1 MRFPHRTFVQL
12 LSQGL
17 KIPLMDSNSSPSAP
31 ELKAQIEAER
41 EGRPFLVFRDGE
53 GHQVILPIEA
63 NAELWVGRG
72 PSADVRLGW
81 DEEVSALHAQV
92 EVVRDEC
99 TLVDDGLSR
108 NGSFVN
114 EERVHGRRHLR
125 DGDSL
130 RFGRTLVVYRRPG
143 EDAPEATV
151 AAGEVP
157 LAATVSPAQRK
168 VLLALCRPYKEG
180 DSFATPA
187 TNQQIGE
194 ELHLSVDAVKTHM
207 RALFEKLE
215 VGDIPQNQKRVAL
228 VERALQS
235 GIVNRREL

>member
-1 MRFPHRTFVQL
+1 METRKTVT
-12 LSQGL
+12 
-17 KIPLMDSNSSPSAP
+17 AA

-41 EGRPFLVFRDGE
+41 QGRPFLVLRDGE
-53 GHQVILPIEA
+53 GAQAILPIA
-63 NAELWVGRG
+63 TNAELWVGRS

-81 DEEVSALHAQV
+81 DEEVSALHAQI

-99 TLVDDGLSR
+99 TLVNDGLSR

-125 DGDSL
+125 DGDAL
-130 RFGRTLVVYRRPG
+130 RFGRTTVLYRRPG
-143 EDAPEATV
+143 EDAPEAT
-151 AAGEVP
+151 AIAGELP
-157 LAATVSPAQRK
+157 AAATVSPAQRK
-168 VLLALCRPYKEG
+168 VLVALCRPYKDG
-180 DSFATPA
+180 DSFATAA

-207 RALFEKLE
+207 RALFEKLG

>member
-1 MRFPHRTFVQL
+1 MERPSV
-12 LSQGL
+12 
-17 KIPLMDSNSSPSAP
+17 SAP

-41 EGRPFLVFRDGE
+41 AGRPFLVFRDGGGE
-53 GHQVILPIEA
+53 QAILPLDA
-63 NAELWVGRG
+63 NAELWVGRAG
-72 PSADVRLGW
+72 SADVRLEW
-81 DEEVSALHAQV
+81 DEEVSALHAQI
-92 EVVRDEC
+92 EVVRGEC

-143 EDAPEATV
+143 EDAPEAT
-151 AAGEVP
+151 AIAGELP
-157 LAATVSPAQRK
+157 GAATVSPAQRK
-168 VLLALCRPYKEG
+168 VLLALCRPYKDG

-215 VGDIPQNQKRVAL
+215 VGDLPQNQKRVAL
-228 VERALQS
+228 AERALQT

>member
-1 MRFPHRTFVQL
+1 MERPSV
-12 LSQGL
+12 
-17 KIPLMDSNSSPSAP
+17 SAP

-41 EGRPFLVFRDGE
+41 AGRPFLVFRDGGGE
-53 GHQVILPIEA
+53 QAILPLEA
-63 NAELWVGRG
+63 DAEMWVGRAG
-72 PSADVRLGW
+72 SADVRLEW

-143 EDAPEATV
+143 EEAPEETV
-151 AAGEVP
+151 IAGEVP
-157 LAATVSPAQRK
+157 GAATVSPAQRK
-168 VLLALCRPYKEG
+168 VLLALCRPYKDG

-187 TNQQIGE
+187 TNQRIGE
-194 ELHLSVDAVKTHM
+194 ELHLSVDAVKTHL

-215 VGDIPQNQKRVAL
+215 VGDLPQNQKRVAL
-228 VERALQS
+228 AERALQT

>member
-1 MRFPHRTFVQL
+1 MEMRRSV
-12 LSQGL
+12 
-17 KIPLMDSNSSPSAP
+17 SAP

-41 EGRPFLVFRDGE
+41 RGRPFLVFRDGE
-53 GHQVILPIEA
+53 GEQVILPVEA

-72 PSADVRLGW
+72 GSAAVRLGW
-81 DEEVSALHAQV
+81 DEEVSALHAQI
-92 EVVRDEC
+92 EVVGDEC

-130 RFGRTLVVYRRPG
+130 RFGRTIVIYRRPG
-143 EDAPEATV
+143 EGAPEATV

-157 LAATVSPAQRK
+157 AAATVSPAQRK
-168 VLLALCRPYKEG
+168 VLRALCRPYKDGEA
-180 DSFATPA
+180 FATPA

-207 RALFEKLE
+207 RALFEKLG
-215 VGDIPQNQKRVAL
+215 VGDLPQNQKRVAL

-235 GIVNRREL
+235 GAVTTRDL

>member
-1 MRFPHRTFVQL
+1 VETRRTV
-12 LSQGL
+12 
-17 KIPLMDSNSSPSAP
+17 SAP

-41 EGRPFLVFRDGE
+41 EGRPFLVLRDGAGE
-53 GHQVILPIEA
+53 QVLLPIEA
-63 NAELWVGRG
+63 NAELWVGRSG
-72 PSADVRLGW
+72 SADVRLEW
-81 DEEVSALHAQV
+81 DEEVSALHAQI

-130 RFGRTLVVYRRPG
+130 RFGQTVVTYRRPG
-143 EDAPEATV
+143 EDAPEAT
-151 AAGEVP
+151 AIASEMP
-157 LAATVSPAQRK
+157 AAATVSPAQRK
-168 VLLALCRPYKEG
+168 VLLALCRPYKDG

-207 RALFEKLE
+207 RALFEKLG

-235 GIVNRREL
+235 GIVSRREL

>member
-1 MRFPHRTFVQL
+1 
-12 LSQGL
+12 
-17 KIPLMDSNSSPSAP
+17 MDSKSPPSAP

-41 EGRPFLVFRDGE
+41 VGRPFLVFRDGA
-53 GHQVILPIEA
+53 GQQAILPIEA
-63 NAELWVGRG
+63 NAELWVGRS

-81 DEEVSALHAQV
+81 DEEVSALHAQI

-157 LAATVSPAQRK
+157 LAATISPAQRK